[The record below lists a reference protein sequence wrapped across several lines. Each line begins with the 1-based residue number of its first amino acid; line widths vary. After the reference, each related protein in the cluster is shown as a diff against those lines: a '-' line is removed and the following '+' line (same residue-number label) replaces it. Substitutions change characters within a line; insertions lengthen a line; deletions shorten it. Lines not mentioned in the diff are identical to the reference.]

1 MSALY
6 TACVAKTTLVY
17 KHVATSDV
25 CFVKCTLDLH
35 VETNLIKTQVLSI

>member
-17 KHVATSDV
+17 KHVATSDLW
-25 CFVKCTLDLH
+25 FVKCTFDL
-35 VETNLIKTQVLSI
+35 ETNLIKTQVLSI

>member
-25 CFVKCTLDLH
+25 CFVKRTLDL
-35 VETNLIKTQVLSI
+35 ETNLIKTQVLSI